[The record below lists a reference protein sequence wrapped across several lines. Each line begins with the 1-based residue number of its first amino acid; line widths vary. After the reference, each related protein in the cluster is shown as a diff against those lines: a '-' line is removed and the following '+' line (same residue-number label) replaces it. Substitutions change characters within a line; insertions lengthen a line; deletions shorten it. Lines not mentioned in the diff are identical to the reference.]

1 MKKKIYLLAFAAAL
15 AAAACNH
22 DTPDNPADVTVTEA
36 PEATLTP
43 EATPTPEA
51 APTLTP
57 ASTPKP
63 TPTPAPER
71 DWYEDMIKASLVST
85 GNNARLKKV
94 IEKARSGET
103 VNVATLGGSVTEG
116 AGAATMSGGY
126 AYQFAD
132 AFAET
137 YGTERG
143 KNINFVNAGLGGTP
157 SSLGVIRY
165 QRDVVDELGAEPDLF
180 ILEFAV
186 NDHGEVTGGRAY
198 ESLVR
203 DVLSQD
209 NDAAVILVFSVFKSK
224 WNMQGDYI
232 PVGQYYDLPMVSIRD
247 AVAVPYLQ
255 GNLDDKK
262 FFSDEYHPTTYG
274 HTIMSDCIMHL
285 IEEVDKEEADEMNAL
300 PETGRKSL
308 DFCNVEM
315 ITGESE
321 GVEITK
327 GSFTLVDG
335 ALQYFAGK
343 PSFPDNWKHDGTA
356 GNESF
361 SMKLTCKNLLLNY
374 KTANGADFGDAEVY
388 VDGEKVMTLQGR
400 TAGGWNNSNVV
411 LVIDES
417 TAAEHT
423 VEVRM
428 AEGHENKA
436 FTILALGYTE

>member
-1 MKKKIYLLAFAAAL
+1 MKKKICLLAVVAAL
-15 AAAACNH
+15 TAAACSSK
-22 DTPDNPADVTVTEA
+22 TPSNGDPTDVPEMTVTVAPTDE
-36 PEATLTP
+36 PEATATP
-43 EATPTPEA
+43 EPTATPKPTATPTPDV
-51 APTLTP
+51 
-57 ASTPKP
+57 
-63 TPTPAPER
+63 
-71 DWYEDMIKASLVST
+71 DWYEEMLKSSLTTT

-103 VNVATLGGSVTEG
+103 VNIAAIGGSVTEG
-116 AGAATMSGGY
+116 AGAQTMLGGY

-137 YGTERG
+137 YGTDKG
-143 KNINFVNAGLGGTP
+143 SNINFVNAGLGGTP

-165 QRDVVDELGAEPDLF
+165 HRDVIEELGAEPDLL
-180 ILEFAV
+180 ILEFSV
-186 NDHGEVTGGRAY
+186 NDYGEVTSGRAY
-198 ESLVR
+198 ESLIY

-209 NDAAVILVFSVFKSK
+209 NDAAVILVFAVFKSK

-232 PVGQYYDLPMVSIRD
+232 PVGKYYDLPMVSIRD
-247 AVAVPYLQ
+247 AISVPYLQ
-255 GNLDDKK
+255 GNLNDKK

-285 IEEVDKEEADEMNAL
+285 IAEIDKEEADEMNAL
-300 PETGRKSL
+300 PETGRKPL
-308 DFCNVEM
+308 DFCKVEM
-315 ITGESE
+315 INDESE

-327 GSFTLVDG
+327 GSFTLVDS
-335 ALQYFAGK
+335 AVQYFVGR

-361 SMKLTCKNLLLNY
+361 TMTLTCKNLLLNY

-411 LVIDES
+411 LVIDET

-428 AEGHENKA
+428 AEGQEDKA
-436 FTILALGYTE
+436 FTILALGYTK